1 MNVGRRHDD
10 RGIDQQVDEVEEFFA
25 SLPDV
30 IQQLKEGRRRNRRLG
45 RIAVAIGLFVL
56 AAFLTIA
63 HAQERAADQD
73 RRDAYQQCRLVND
86 NALTINQFL
95 DAQIQSLRMSRLLTD
110 SEKKQRINAL
120 VPLKQQLPVCRR
132 P

>member
-73 RRDAYQQCRLVND
+73 RRDAYQQCRLVTD

>member
-86 NALTINQFL
+86 NARTINQFL